1 MAKNKS
7 PKVLTKKH
15 LARQERER
23 RQTMLI
29 TGVAIGIIA
38 IVVLGIAYGLLNDTL
53 FLNWRPAVAVN
64 GETRSL
70 HVFQAQVRVS
80 RQQLINQY
88 MQYTQLAA
96 MFGLD
101 PTTDPQLSQTLT
113 QIKNELDT
121 PSVIGQQV
129 LDQMV
134 HDLLIRQYA
143 KANGI
148 TVSAADVETAAQEA
162 LQYYQNGTP
171 TPTLTPKALVFSTLD
186 ATQYALMTPTL
197 TPTTAPS
204 VTPAP
209 TNTSA
214 PTSTPN
220 LASTAT
226 LIPSFTPTTTPYTLK
241 GYQGQ
246 YQTTFKTY
254 AAMGLSDA
262 DFRYIFFE
270 SSLYLKRV
278 EAKVTA
284 NVTHSQEQ
292 VWVRIIEVADAA
304 TAKTVDAQ
312 AATPGTDFATL
323 AAKDSIDTG
332 SKATGGDLGWFG
344 RDSST
349 IPSEVIS
356 AAFSLK
362 IGDLSQPIKS
372 TSGYYILQ
380 VLGHEVRPLTDSQ
393 YQNAV
398 NTAFTAWLTQQRNK
412 SKVVINSSWMNFVPT
427 SPTLAQAQADNIA
440 TATSFASTAQAK
452 STP

>member
-393 YQNAV
+393 YQNAI
-398 NTAFTAWLTQQRNK
+398 NTAFTAWLTEQRNK

>member
-214 PTSTPN
+214 PTPTPN

-393 YQNAV
+393 YQNAI
-398 NTAFTAWLTQQRNK
+398 NTAFTAWLTEQRNK

>member
-7 PKVLTKKH
+7 PKVLTRKH

-38 IVVLGIAYGLLNDTL
+38 IVVLSIAGGLLYGTL
-53 FLNWRPAVAVN
+53 FLNWRPAVTVN
-64 GETRSL
+64 GESRSL

-88 MQYTQLAA
+88 MQYTQLAS
-96 MFGLD
+96 MFGID
-101 PTTDPQLSQTLT
+101 PTTDPQISQSLT
-113 QIKNELDT
+113 QITDELNT

-129 LDQMV
+129 IDQMV

-148 TVSAADVETAAQEA
+148 IVSAADVEKSAQEA
-162 LQYYQNGTP
+162 LQYYKNGTP
-171 TPTLTPKALVFSTLD
+171 TPSLTPTALVYSTLD

-197 TPTTAPS
+197 TPTTAP
-204 VTPAP
+204 TNTLAP

-220 LASTAT
+220 PASTAT
-226 LIPSFTPTTTPYTLK
+226 PIPSFTPTTTPFTLK

-254 AAMGLSDA
+254 SSLGLSDA

-270 SSLYLKRV
+270 SSLYLQRV
-278 EAKVTA
+278 QAKVTA

-292 VWVRIIEVADAA
+292 VWIRIIEVADAA
-304 TAKTVDAQ
+304 TAKTVVAQ
-312 AATPGTDFATL
+312 VVKPDMDFASL
-323 AAKDSIDTG
+323 ATKYSIDTG
-332 SKATGGDLGWFG
+332 SKATAGDLGWLG

-349 IPSEVIS
+349 IPSEIIN

-362 IGDLSQPIKS
+362 IGDISQPIKS

-380 VLGHEVRPLTDSQ
+380 VLGHEVRPLTDPQ

-398 NTAFTAWLTQQRNK
+398 NTAFTAWLTQQRDK
-412 SKVVINSSWMNFVPT
+412 SKVVINNSWMNYIPT
-427 SPTLAQAQADNIA
+427 SPTLAQTQANNIA
-440 TATSFASTAQAK
+440 TATSYASTAQAK